1 VGGILLTKNRD
12 VALALKEIS
21 LLLQIEG
28 KDKFKH
34 LSYARAA
41 RSVTGLGED
50 IEAIKRRGELEQIP
64 GVGKAI
70 AKKIEGFIDT
80 GSIKLL
86 EELRMQ
92 IPVKVWE
99 LDAIPDVGPKTIKL
113 LYQEVGITDLDS
125 LEKALNDGELDD
137 LKGMGKK
144 TLEKMHE
151 GIAIARQ
158 GTSRTLISDALEAA
172 EGVVADLGK
181 LTGVKQIEMAG
192 SLRRRRETIGDID
205 ILVDADDGAT
215 VMDAFIGGE
224 DVSEIIAHGSTKS
237 AIRTK
242 AGLQI
247 DLRIVP
253 AESFGAGLQ
262 YFTGSV
268 DHNVKLRSIGVKKGL
283 RLNEYGLY
291 KGKKQIAG
299 SDEAG
304 IYTALGLAYMPP
316 ELREDRGEIEAAQED
331 KLPKLIG
338 LEDIRG
344 DLHSHTDQS
353 DGKNTIEEMLTAA
366 AKKKYEYYCIS
377 DHTQS
382 LTIANG
388 MDESRLLKRID
399 EIDDLNASGR
409 WKMKILKGAEVDIL
423 TDGSLDIEDSV
434 LSQLDVV
441 TVSVHSRMKDDKKK
455 MTERVRHALE
465 SKYAHILGHP
475 SGRLLLKRPEFEI
488 DLEEV
493 FETAKQNNVV
503 MELNAHPQRLDLNAG
518 NLRAATR
525 IGLKIVINTDAHYTY
540 ELDHM
545 QFGVFQARRGW
556 VTKRDVVNTYS
567 FSKLM
572 KAIKK

>member
-1 VGGILLTKNRD
+1 MTKNRE
-12 VALALKEIS
+12 VALALNEIS

-50 IEAIKRRGELEQIP
+50 IETIRVRGELEKIP
-64 GVGKAI
+64 GVGTGI
-70 AKKIEGFIDT
+70 SKKIESFLDT

-86 EELRMQ
+86 DELRVQ

-113 LYQEVGITDLDS
+113 LYQELAVTDLDS
-125 LEKALNDGELDD
+125 LENALNEGKLDG

-144 TLEKMHE
+144 TLEKMKE
-151 GIAIARQ
+151 GIAIARL
-158 GTSRTLISDALEAA
+158 GSSRTLMSEALTAA
-172 EGVVADLGK
+172 EAVVVELRK
-181 LTGVKQIEMAG
+181 LAYVRQIEIAG

-205 ILVDADDGAT
+205 ILVDAVEESK
-215 VMDAFIGGE
+215 VMESF
-224 DVSEIIAHGSTKS
+224 VSARYVEEVLAHGSTKS

-242 AGLQI
+242 GGLQI

-253 AESFGAGLQ
+253 AESYGAGLQ

-283 RLNEYGLY
+283 RLNEYGLFRGEE
-291 KGKKQIAG
+291 KIAG
-299 SDEAG
+299 SDEEG
-304 IYTALGLAYMPP
+304 IYKALGLAYILP
-316 ELREDRGEIEAAQED
+316 ELREDRGEIEAAQEG
-331 KLPKLIG
+331 KLPNLITID
-338 LEDIRG
+338 DIRG
-344 DLHSHTDQS
+344 DLHIHTDQS
-353 DGKNTIEEMLTAA
+353 DGKNTIDEMLTAA
-366 AKKKYEYYCIS
+366 AKKKYEYYCLS

-388 MDESRLLKRID
+388 MDESRLLNRIE
-399 EIDDLNASGR
+399 EIDDLNASGN

-423 TDGSLDIEDSV
+423 ADGSLDIEDSV

-455 MTERVRHALE
+455 MTERVCHALE
-465 SKYAHILGHP
+465 NKHVHILGHP
-475 SGRLLLKRPEFEI
+475 TGRLLLKRPEFEI
-488 DLEEV
+488 NLEDV
-493 FETAKQNNVV
+493 FETAKKHNVV

-525 IGLKIVINTDAHYTY
+525 MGLKIAINTDAHYTS
-540 ELDHM
+540 ELDFM
-545 QFGVFQARRGW
+545 QFGVYQARRGW
-556 VTKRDVVNTYS
+556 VTKKDVVNTYS
-567 FSKLM
+567 LSNLM

>member
-12 VALALKEIS
+12 VARALSEIS

-28 KDKFKH
+28 EDKFKH

-50 IEAIKRRGELEQIP
+50 IETIKGRGELQQIS

-70 AKKIEGFIDT
+70 AKKIEDFIDT

-86 EELRMQ
+86 DELRER

-113 LYQEVGITDLDS
+113 LYQELGITDLES
-125 LEKALNDGELDD
+125 LEKALNEGQLEG

-144 TLEKMHE
+144 TIANMQD
-151 GIAIARQ
+151 GIAIARI
-158 GTSRTLISDALEAA
+158 GKSRTLISDALSAA
-172 EGVVADLGK
+172 EGVVANLRK
-181 LTGVKQIEMAG
+181 LAGVKQIEIAG

-205 ILVDADDGAT
+205 ILVDVDNGGT
-215 VMDAFIGGE
+215 VMDAFTGGE
-224 DVSEIIAHGSTKS
+224 NVSEVLAHGPTKS

-242 AGLQI
+242 DGLQI

-253 AESFGAGLQ
+253 TESYGAGLQ

-268 DHNVKLRSIGVKKGL
+268 DHNVKLRTIGVKMGL

-291 KGKKQIAG
+291 KDEKQIAG
-299 SDEAG
+299 ADEEG
-304 IYTALGLAYMPP
+304 IYTALGLAYVPP
-316 ELREDRGEIEAAQED
+316 ELREDRGEIEAAHEGI
-331 KLPKLIG
+331 LPTLIR
-338 LEDIRG
+338 LNDIRG

-353 DGKNTIEEMLTAA
+353 DGKNTIDEMLTAA
-366 AKKKYEYYCIS
+366 AKKKYEYYCVS

-423 TDGSLDIEDSV
+423 ADGSLDIEDSV

-441 TVSVHSRMKDDKKK
+441 TVSIHSRMKDDKKK
-455 MTERVRHALE
+455 MTERVCHALE
-465 SKYAHILGHP
+465 NKHIHILGHP

-488 DLEEV
+488 DLQAV
-493 FETAKQNNVV
+493 FETAKQHNVV

-518 NLRAATR
+518 NLRAATNMGLR
-525 IGLKIVINTDAHYTY
+525 IAINTDAHYIH
-540 ELDHM
+540 ELDYM
-545 QFGVFQARRGW
+545 QFGVYQARRGW
-556 VTKRDVVNTYS
+556 LTKKDVVNTYS
-567 FSKLM
+567 LSKLM

>member
-1 VGGILLTKNRD
+1 VGGVFLTKNRE

-50 IEAIKRRGELEQIP
+50 IEAIKGRGELEQIP

-70 AKKIEGFIDT
+70 AKKIEALIDT

-86 EELRMQ
+86 DELRTQ

-125 LEKALNDGELDD
+125 LEKALDEGELDG

-144 TLEKMHE
+144 TLDKMHE

-158 GTSRTLISDALEAA
+158 GTSRTLISDAMAAA
-172 EGVVADLGK
+172 EGVVAELRK
-181 LTGVKQIEMAG
+181 IAGVKQIEIAG

-205 ILVDADDGAT
+205 ILVDADNGAI
-215 VMDAFIGGE
+215 VMDTFIAGD
-224 DVSEIIAHGSTKS
+224 DVSEVLAHGSTKS

-253 AESFGAGLQ
+253 TESYGAGLQ

-268 DHNVKLRSIGVKKGL
+268 DHNVNLRTIGVKMGL

-291 KGKKQIAG
+291 KDEEQIAG
-299 SDEAG
+299 SDEVG
-304 IYTALGLAYMPP
+304 IYDALGLTYVPP
-316 ELREDRGEIEAAQED
+316 ELRENMGEIEAAQED
-331 KLPKLIG
+331 KLPKLIK
-338 LEDIRG
+338 LKDIRG

-353 DGKNTIEEMLTAA
+353 DGKNTIEEMLAA
-366 AKKKYEYYCIS
+366 AVKKKHEYYCVS

-388 MDESRLLKRID
+388 LDEARLLKRID
-399 EIDDLNASGR
+399 EIDDLNASGS
-409 WKMKILKGAEVDIL
+409 WKMRILKGAEVDIL
-423 TDGSLDIEDSV
+423 ADGSLDIEDSV
-434 LSQLDVV
+434 LNQLDVV
-441 TVSVHSRMKDDKKK
+441 TVSIHSRMKDDKKK
-455 MTERVRHALE
+455 MTERVCHALE
-465 SKYAHILGHP
+465 NKYVHILGHP

-488 DLEEV
+488 DLEAV
-493 FETAKQNNVV
+493 FETAKQHNVV

-518 NLRAATR
+518 NLRAATKM
-525 IGLKIVINTDAHYTY
+525 GLKVAINTDAHYVY
-540 ELDHM
+540 ELDYM
-545 QFGVFQARRGW
+545 QFGVYQARRGW
-556 VTKRDVVNTYS
+556 LTKKDVVNTYS
-567 FSKLM
+567 LSKLM

>member
-1 VGGILLTKNRD
+1 MTKNRD

-50 IEAIKRRGELEQIP
+50 IEAIKGRGELEQIP

-70 AKKIEGFIDT
+70 AKKIEGLIDT

-86 EELRMQ
+86 DELRTK

-99 LDAIPDVGPKTIKL
+99 LNAIPDVGPKTIKL

-125 LEKALNDGELDD
+125 LEKALNEGRLEG

-144 TLEKMHE
+144 TITKMHE
-151 GIAIARQ
+151 GITIARQ
-158 GTSRTLISDALEAA
+158 GTSRTLISDASVAA
-172 EGVVADLGK
+172 EGVVAELRK
-181 LTGVKQIEMAG
+181 LTDVKQIDIAG

-205 ILVDADDGAT
+205 ILVDADDGAK

-224 DVSEIIAHGSTKS
+224 DVSEILAHGSTKS

-253 AESFGAGLQ
+253 TESYGAGLQ

-268 DHNVKLRSIGVKKGL
+268 DHNVKLRTIGVRMGL

-291 KGKKQIAG
+291 KGEKQIAG

-304 IYTALGLAYMPP
+304 IYEALGLVYVPP
-316 ELREDRGEIEAAQED
+316 ELREDRGEIEAAEED
-331 KLPKLIG
+331 KLPNLIKLK
-338 LEDIRG
+338 DIRG

-399 EIDDLNASGR
+399 EIDDLNASGS
-409 WKMKILKGAEVDIL
+409 WKMKILNGAEVDIL
-423 TDGSLDIEDSV
+423 ADGSLDIEDSV

-455 MTERVRHALE
+455 MTERVCHALE
-465 SKYAHILGHP
+465 SKYVHILGHP
-475 SGRLLLKRPEFEI
+475 SGRLLLKRLEFEI
-488 DLEEV
+488 DLEAV

-525 IGLKIVINTDAHYTY
+525 RGLKIAINTDAHYTY
-540 ELDHM
+540 ELDYM

-556 VTKRDVVNTYS
+556 VTKKDVVNTYGL
-567 FSKLM
+567 SKLM